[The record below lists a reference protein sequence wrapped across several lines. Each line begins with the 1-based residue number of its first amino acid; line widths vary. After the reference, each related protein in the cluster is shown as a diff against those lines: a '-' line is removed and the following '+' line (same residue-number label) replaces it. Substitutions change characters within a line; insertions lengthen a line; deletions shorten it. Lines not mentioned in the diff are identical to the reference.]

1 MFPVDTLSLS
11 DQIAKQYGVY
21 LARIPV
27 MSYEDCYAGKFC
39 AALDRQHPR
48 DLFDVWMML
57 EQGISENL
65 KNAFI
70 VYLLSNN
77 RPIHELL
84 APHLLEISDLYCQ
97 EFLGMQLTEVK
108 LEALLETRLQ
118 LIKMLKNSF
127 TERDRAFI
135 LSVKSGKPNF
145 DWFPIKHIIHLPGI
159 QWKIIN
165 IQKMDLNK
173 RLEQLEQLAQ
183 LLGVTHG

>member
-1 MFPVDTLSLS
+1 M
-11 DQIAKQYGVY
+11 ARQYGVY
-21 LARIPV
+21 LTGVPV

-84 APHLLEISDLYCQ
+84 APHLLEISDLYHQ
-97 EFLGMQLTEVK
+97 EFLAMQLIEVK
-108 LEALLETRLQ
+108 LETLLETRLQ
-118 LIKMLKNSF
+118 LIKMLKSAL
-127 TERDRAFI
+127 TEENRAFI

-145 DWFPIKHIIHLPGI
+145 DLFAIKHIVHLPGI
-159 QWKIIN
+159 RWKILN
-165 IQKMDLNK
+165 IQKMESNK
-173 RLEQLEQLAQ
+173 RLEQLKQLAQ
-183 LLGVTHG
+183 LLGVGHG